1 MEDAVITSELRVLKV
16 GGTPRERGLA
26 IGESLREDIHAIVE
40 KHEQSVTRQPGYC
53 VEQYFAAFD
62 AYRNHLGAIKKWAP
76 DLLEEVYATAEAA
89 GIEPDR
95 FLRFQLI
102 DEHWAFDAYHYAP
115 GARLHNKCTAFAM
128 VGEAERPTYA
138 GQNVD
143 IPSYIEG
150 HQVLLHIQHP
160 DSDLESLVYTYAG
173 SISLMGMNNAPLGIN
188 LNTLMQ
194 LGCRPDGLPIV
205 FLTRKLLELS
215 SYNEAV
221 AFLNDVPHSSGTNC
235 TVSTPGQVGAF
246 ECSPNKVVE
255 YRART
260 DGLRV
265 CHTNHPLANDD
276 TESFETLKKAT
287 PNNNWVKGH
296 GNTWSR
302 FASVAAR
309 TVNRDGPITLDDLK
323 AALRAKDDPENPVC
337 RDLST
342 DINASLIAYTAGS
355 MIYDLGQDPKLH
367 LAAGPPSES
376 EFLTFEFSKR
386 FSD

>member
-1 MEDAVITSELRVLKV
+1 MKTNEMKVLTV
-16 GGTPRERGLA
+16 SGTPRERGLA
-26 IGESLREDIHAIVE
+26 IGESLRADIHAIVE
-40 KHEQSVTRQPGYC
+40 KHEQSVAGLPGYS
-53 VEQYFAAFD
+53 VEKYFAAFD
-62 AYRNHLGAIKKWAP
+62 EYRNHLGAIKKWAP
-76 DLLEEVYATAEAA
+76 DLLEEVLATAEAA
-89 GIEPDR
+89 GIEPGR

-115 GARLHNKCTAFAM
+115 QARVHNKCTSFAV
-128 VGEAERPTYA
+128 VGEQGRPTYA

-173 SISLMGMNNAPLGIN
+173 SISLMGMNNAPLGIG

-205 FLTRKLLELS
+205 FLTRKLLELT
-215 SYNEAV
+215 SYDEAL
-221 AFLNDVPHSSGTNC
+221 AFLHEITHSSGTNC
-235 TVSTPGQVGAF
+235 TVSTPGRVSAF

-255 YRART
+255 YRPRP

-276 TESFETLKKAT
+276 IASFEELKKMN
-287 PNNNWVKGH
+287 PGSNWVTGH
-296 GNTWSR
+296 GNTCSR
-302 FASVAAR
+302 LASIAAR
-309 TVNRDGPITLDDLK
+309 TVYRDGPVSLEHLK
-323 AALRAKDDPENPVC
+323 AALRARDDPDNPVC
-337 RDLST
+337 RDMST

-355 MIYDLGQDPKLH
+355 MIYELSEDPKLH

-376 EFLTFEFSKR
+376 EFLTFGFAKK
-386 FSD
+386 

>member
-1 MEDAVITSELRVLKV
+1 MKTSELKVLTV
-16 GGTPRERGLA
+16 SGTPRERGLT

-40 KHEQSVTRQPGYC
+40 KHEQSVALGPGYS
-53 VEQYFAAFD
+53 VDQYFAAFD
-62 AYRNHLGAIKKWAP
+62 AYRDHLGAIKKWAP

-89 GIEPDR
+89 GIEADR

-102 DEHWAFDAYHYAP
+102 DEHWAFEAYHYAP
-115 GARLHNKCTAFAM
+115 QARVHNKCTAFAV
-128 VGEAERPTYA
+128 VGEQGRPTCA

-173 SISLMGMNNAPLGIN
+173 SISLMGMNNSPLGIN

-205 FLTRKLLELS
+205 FLTRKLLELT
-215 SYNEAV
+215 SYDEAV
-221 AFLNDVPHSSGTNC
+221 AFLHEITHSSGTNC
-235 TVSTPGQVGAF
+235 TVSTPGRAGAF

-255 YRART
+255 YRPRA

-276 TESFETLKKAT
+276 TESFEVLKKVN
-287 PNNNWVKGH
+287 PDSKWVTGH
-296 GNTWSR
+296 GNTCSR
-302 FASVAAR
+302 LASIAAR
-309 TVNRDGPITLDDLK
+309 TVYRDGPVTLEDLK
-323 AALRAKDDPENPVC
+323 AALRAKDDPDNPVC
-337 RDLST
+337 RDRST

-355 MIYDLGQDPKLH
+355 MIYELSGDPKLH

-376 EFLTFEFSKR
+376 EFLAFGFTRKFSG
-386 FSD
+386 

>member
-1 MEDAVITSELRVLKV
+1 MQTSELKVLTV
-16 GGTPRERGLA
+16 SGTPRQRGLT
-26 IGESLREDIHAIVE
+26 IGESLRDDIHAIVD
-40 KHEQSVTRQPGYC
+40 KHEQSVARLPGYS

-62 AYRNHLGAIKKWAP
+62 AYRDHLGSINKWAP
-76 DLLEEVYATAEAA
+76 DLLEEVYAIAEAA
-89 GIEPDR
+89 GIEQER

-102 DEHWAFDAYHYAP
+102 DEHWSFDAYHYAP
-115 GARLHNKCTAFAM
+115 QARVHNKCTAFAM
-128 VGEAERPTYA
+128 AGEQGRSTYA

-150 HQVLLHIQHP
+150 HQVLLRIRHP

-173 SISLMGMNNAPLGIN
+173 SISLMGMNNAPLGIG

-205 FLTRKLLELS
+205 FLTRKLLELT
-215 SYNEAV
+215 SYEEAV
-221 AFLNDVPHSSGTNC
+221 TFLKQITHSSGTNI
-235 TVSTPGQVGAF
+235 TVSTPGRVGAF

-255 YRART
+255 YKARA

-276 TESFETLKKAT
+276 MDSFEALKKVNPDST
-287 PNNNWVKGH
+287 WVKGH
-296 GNTWSR
+296 GNTRSR
-302 FASVAAR
+302 LASMAAR
-309 TVNRDGPITLDDLK
+309 TVYRDGPVTLEDLK
-323 AALRAKDDPENPVC
+323 AALRAKDDPDNPVC
-337 RDLST
+337 RDMST

-355 MIYDLGQDPKLH
+355 MIYELSQDPKLH

-376 EFLTFEFSKR
+376 DFLTFGFSG
-386 FSD
+386 

>member
-1 MEDAVITSELRVLKV
+1 MKVLKV
-16 GGTPRERGLA
+16 SGTPRERGLA

-40 KHEQSVTRQPGYC
+40 KHEQSVASQPGYT
-53 VEQYFAAFD
+53 VEQYFSAFD
-62 AYRNHLGAIKKWAP
+62 VYRKHLGAITKWAP
-76 DLLEEVYATAEAA
+76 DLLEEVNATAEAA

-128 VGEAERPTYA
+128 VGEAGHPTYA

-150 HQVLLHIQHP
+150 HQVLLHIQYP
-160 DSDLESLVYTYAG
+160 NSNLESLVYTYSG

-205 FLTRKLLELS
+205 FLTRKLLEMT
-215 SYNEAV
+215 SYEKAV
-221 AFLNDVPHSSGTNC
+221 AFLHEVTHSSGTNC
-235 TVSTPGQVGAF
+235 TVSTPNRVGAF

-255 YRART
+255 YRARP

-276 TESFETLKKAT
+276 IASFEELKNET
-287 PNNNWVKGH
+287 PGNNWVRGH
-296 GNTWSR
+296 GNSCSR
-302 FASVAAR
+302 FASMAAR
-309 TVNRDGPITLDDLK
+309 TVYRDGPIALDDLK
-323 AALRAKDDPENPVC
+323 AALKAKDDPENPVC

-355 MIYDLGQDPKLH
+355 MIYELGQNSKLH

-376 EFLTFEFSKR
+376 EFLTFEFSRK
-386 FSD
+386 FTDLQPVGV

>member
-1 MEDAVITSELRVLKV
+1 MKTSEMRVLKV

-26 IGESLREDIHAIVE
+26 IGESLRDDIHAIVE
-40 KHEQSVTRQPGYC
+40 KHEQSVAKLPGYS
-53 VEQYFAAFD
+53 VDRYFAAFD
-62 AYRNHLGAIKKWAP
+62 KYRNHLGAIKKWAP

-89 GIEPDR
+89 GIEAER

-102 DEHWAFDAYHYAP
+102 DEHWSFDAYHYAP
-115 GARLHNKCTAFAM
+115 HARVNNKCTAFAV
-128 VGEAERPTYA
+128 VGEEGRPTYA

-150 HQVLLHIQHP
+150 HQVLLHIQYP
-160 DSDLESLVYTYAG
+160 DSDLENLVYTYSG

-205 FLTRKLLELS
+205 FLTRKLLEMT
-215 SYNEAV
+215 SYDEAV
-221 AFLNDVPHSSGTNC
+221 AFLHGITHSSGTNV
-235 TVSTPGQVGAF
+235 TVSTPGQVGSF

-255 YRART
+255 YRPRA

-276 TESFETLKKAT
+276 TASFEDLKNKT
-287 PNNNWVKGH
+287 PDNNWVKGH
-296 GNTWSR
+296 GNTCSR
-302 FASVAAR
+302 LASIAAR
-309 TVNRDGPITLDDLK
+309 TVNRDHPIELEGLK
-323 AALRAKDDPENPVC
+323 AALRAKDDPDNPVC

-355 MIYDLGQDPKLH
+355 MIYEMSQDPKLH

-376 EFLTFEFSKR
+376 DFLTFGFSRKL
-386 FSD
+386 SG